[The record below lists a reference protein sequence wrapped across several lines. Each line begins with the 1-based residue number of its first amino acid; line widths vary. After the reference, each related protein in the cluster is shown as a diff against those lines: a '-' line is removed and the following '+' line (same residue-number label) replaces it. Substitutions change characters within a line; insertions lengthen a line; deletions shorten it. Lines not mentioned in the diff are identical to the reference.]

1 MNFIFNATGSVHS
14 INTPCML
21 DRNLFPHSI
30 SYTIEN
36 HIHSPH
42 SIIHQ
47 SSYLV
52 VLPPHVTVLF
62 FILQP
67 RALPL
72 SCYYTILSPFI
83 ESKSHCF
90 QISKQATFHVHS
102 TTRHLLQDYRYRR
115 RSIKQTTS
123 VSSLI
128 NTLNH
133 LALSMSRYHLRYPL
147 RSHDARLCP
156 LERLRSRRDMHIYT
170 THTYTIPY
178 ISTYF
183 TRNKSHHINQ

>member
-1 MNFIFNATGSVHS
+1 MLPLLCTPSILPACLIAIYSLIPFPIPSKITFIQ
-14 INTPCML
+14 
-21 DRNLFPHSI
+21 
-30 SYTIEN
+30 
-36 HIHSPH
+36 SPH
-42 SIIHQ
+42 PIIHQ

-52 VLPPHVTVLF
+52 VLPCRMTMLYF
-62 FILQP
+62 RLQP
-67 RALPL
+67 RVLHL
-72 SCYYTILSPFI
+72 SCYCTNLSPTI

-90 QISKQATFHVHS
+90 QLSKQGTFHVHS

-156 LERLRSRRDMHIYT
+156 LERL
-170 THTYTIPY
+170 
-178 ISTYF
+178 
-183 TRNKSHHINQ
+183 